1 MQNVNL
7 VGYLLAKS
15 PIEQCLIP
23 FEVVVA
29 TELEISV
36 DHVGCAERPNKNH
49 YLSYLTAVF
58 IPHDQLRKQ
67 ILLSVPDNDGDSQLS
82 SVCE

>member
-49 YLSYLTAVF
+49 YLSYLIVVF
-58 IPHDQLRKQ
+58 IPHGQLRKQ
-67 ILLSVPDNDGDSQLS
+67 NIVICARQ
-82 SVCE
+82 